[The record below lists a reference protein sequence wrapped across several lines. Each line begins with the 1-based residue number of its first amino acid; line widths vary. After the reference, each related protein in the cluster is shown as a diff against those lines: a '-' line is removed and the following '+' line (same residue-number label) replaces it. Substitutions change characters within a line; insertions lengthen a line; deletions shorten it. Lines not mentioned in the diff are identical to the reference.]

1 MFYVK
6 FKRYFL
12 LLGAFLFTAFLLT
25 GFTVCYAEESQ
36 NTVVSET
43 YQNTVVSQTY
53 GPSVNNKKILF
64 INDGSYSYWI
74 ENWEQEPTRYTCSN
88 NNING
93 NFSNLANILI
103 AEGYLV
109 EERNLNPITPM
120 EITNY
125 DIIVFGLDLDRE
137 ISQEEANVL
146 VTFVKNGGSLFLVG
160 DMVGIDDNNARISNY
175 SFNKIGKSF
184 GIVSYDD
191 NPIWDAII
199 TDIRTSTHELTKG
212 ISSFRLNLA
221 SPLSVTSPAIALAY
235 TTERYDYFGL
245 AVLAV
250 AQYGSGRVVSIGD
263 TTFLRNDYINNYD
276 HDTLIQNIF
285 YWLSSN
291 STEPTLQI
299 QSPTEGSK
307 IGFGDSVN
315 LSASATGV
323 AYVKFYVEN
332 IKTGWFDNPGGMI
345 SGDGT
350 YSTNSSISG
359 MDLGKYLVRTVGYS
373 NEGQELVDIAVMIK
387 IVDPIPPTVTI
398 DSPVN
403 NKFYKRGEPIPIKAT
418 AEDNIEIWKMYI
430 HITPSWVATLKE
442 FTPNSKQFTV
452 SEIWDSSKLPEG
464 RETTDGSYTIS
475 VSAADTSTKWGRAEV
490 TINLDGTPP
499 SIIEN
504 IPSDGDKDVPLTG
517 KIIVKFNEPV
527 EVVGNPYL
535 DETIVIN
542 NNTPGLADPY
552 VNFVARTQDG
562 NTVILERGDG
572 GNWSAH
578 TNYTVM
584 IKPGAVKDR
593 AGNEFTVG
601 KTFSFTTV
609 NTPPVGYA
617 NGPYTGKEGS
627 AITFSGSGTDADN
640 DPLTYSW
647 GFGDGLSTPFSSSA
661 TALHTYT
668 DNGNFTATL
677 TVKDSY
683 GGIGTASVTVTVNTV
698 APTVESALLAP
709 VQIKTAITAIA
720 SFSDPGTLDTH
731 TAVWDWGDGTTS
743 PATVTETNGSGS
755 VNGSHTYTSAG
766 VYTVTLTVTDK
777 DGGIGTSTYVS
788 VVYDP
793 NGGFVT
799 GGGWFNSA
807 AGAYA
812 ADPSITGETNFGFV
826 SKYQKGARV
835 PKGNTEFQFNAGSL
849 NFLSTSYDWLVIS
862 GNKAQCKGSGTING
876 TGNYGFMLTA
886 TDGQYNGGTAPDMFR
901 IKITNNTDGSVVYD
915 NQMNAADNA
924 DPTTVIGGG
933 SIVIHK

>member
-1 MFYVK
+1 MFYAK

-12 LLGAFLFTAFLLT
+12 LLGLFLITAFFT
-25 GFTVCYAEESQ
+25 GFTVCYAEENQ
-36 NTVVSET
+36 NTVVSQT

-53 GPSVNNKKILF
+53 QNTVVSQTYQNTVVSQTYDPSMNNKKILF
-64 INDGSYSYWI
+64 INDGSYS
-74 ENWEQEPTRYTCSN
+74 N

-93 NFSNLANILI
+93 NFSNLANMLI
-103 AEGYLV
+103 SEGYLV
-109 EERNLNPITPM
+109 EERNLNPIASM
-120 EITNY
+120 EINNY
-125 DIIVFGLDLDRE
+125 DIIVFGLGSRV
-137 ISQEEANVL
+137 ISQEEAGVL
-146 VTFVKNGGSLFLVG
+146 VTFVKNGGSLFLLG
-160 DMVGIDDNNARISNY
+160 DMLGIDENSARISNY
-175 SFNKIGKSF
+175 SFNIIGKSF

-199 TDIRTSTHELTKG
+199 TDIRTTTHDLTKG
-212 ISSFRLNLA
+212 VSSFRINLA
-221 SPLSVTSPAIALAY
+221 SPLSITSPAIALAY
-235 TTERYDYFGL
+235 TTERYDYFGA
-245 AVLAV
+245 AVLAA

-263 TTFLRNDYINNYD
+263 TAFLRNDYINNYD
-276 HDTLIQNIF
+276 HYTLIHNIF
-285 YWLSSN
+285 NWLSSN

-299 QSPTEGSK
+299 LSPTERAI
-307 IGFGDSVN
+307 IGLGDTVN

-323 AYVKFYVEN
+323 AHVKFYVEN
-332 IKTGWFDNPGGMI
+332 IETGWFDNPGGMI

-350 YSTNSSISG
+350 YSTNWSTSG
-359 MDLGKYLVRTVGYS
+359 MDPGKYLVRAVGYS
-373 NEGQELVDIAVMIK
+373 NEGHELVDFAVMIK
-387 IVDPIPPTVTI
+387 IIDPIPPTVTI
-398 DSPVN
+398 DSPVDN
-403 NKFYKRGEPIPIKAT
+403 IFYKRGEPIPIKAT

-475 VSAADTSTKWGRAEV
+475 VSATDTGNWGRAEV

-504 IPSDGDKDVPLTG
+504 IPIDGDKDVLLTG
-517 KIIVKFNEPV
+517 KIILKFNEPV
-527 EVVGNPYL
+527 EVVGNPYV
-535 DETIVIN
+535 DRTILIK

-552 VNFVARTQDG
+552 VNFVARPQDG

-593 AGNEFTVG
+593 AGNELTVG

-609 NTPPVGYA
+609 NTPPVA
-617 NGPYTGKEGS
+617 DAKGPYTGNEGS
-627 AITFSGSGTDADN
+627 AITFSGSGADADN
-640 DPLTYSW
+640 DQLTYSW
-647 GFGDGLSTPFSSSA
+647 DFGDGLSTPFSSSA

-683 GGIGTASVTVTVNTV
+683 GGIGTANVTVTVNTV
-698 APTVESALLAP
+698 APTIESALLAP
-709 VQIKTAITAIA
+709 VQVKTAITAIA

-777 DGGIGTSTYVS
+777 DGGTGTSTSVS

-799 GGGWFNSA
+799 GGGWINSA

-826 SKYQKGARV
+826 SKYQKGARM